1 MMVGSE
7 KVAVEHESNPLKPVW
22 RSQDENEKNM
32 SIFRY
37 RIGSRSYKWR
47 PPTDVY
53 ENQDAI
59 IVRVEIAGMRDSD
72 FSITLNDR
80 VLTIEGVRPDQSERR
95 AYHQMEIRFGEFKT
109 EVLLHVPVDSQTI
122 QAEYLDGILRL
133 VLPKIKPHQIQIGK

>member
-1 MMVGSE
+1 MVGSKKIAIE
-7 KVAVEHESNPLKPVW
+7 YKSSQSKPVW
-22 RSQDENEKNM
+22 NSPDENEKT
-32 SIFRY
+32 IGVFHY
-37 RIGSRSYKWR
+37 RIGSRSHKWR

-80 VLTIEGVRPDQSERR
+80 VLIIEGVRPDRSERR

-109 EVLLHVPVDSQTI
+109 EVLLHVPVDSQDI
-122 QAEYLDGILRL
+122 QAEYMDGILRL
-133 VLPKIKPHQIQIGK
+133 VLPKTKSHQIQIGK